1 MPIECLIFDC
11 DGTLVD
17 SEKLGN
23 QVVAEIFAEHGV
35 TLDLGDLQRD
45 YRGVF
50 LTDMFSG
57 LAELHGV
64 KLADD
69 VIDDYRRRLRLILPE
84 QLEPIPG
91 IHSVLESLPLPKCV
105 ATSAP
110 QDKLRLC
117 LQVTKLRPYFGDNLF
132 SAYDI
137 QVWKPEPDL
146 FLHAANKMGFA
157 PEQCVVIEDSPV
169 GVAAGI
175 AAGMTT
181 IHFNHNG
188 EYEMVSESVAVME
201 QMEELPALLAIKDS

>member
-1 MPIECLIFDC
+1 MPVECLIFDC

-17 SEKLGN
+17 SEKLAN
-23 QVVAEIFAEHGV
+23 QIVAEIFAEHGA
-35 TLDLGDLQRD
+35 TLELGDLQRD

-50 LTDMFSG
+50 LTDMFSR
-57 LAELHGV
+57 LAEVHDV

-69 VIDDYRRRLRLILPE
+69 VIDDYRHRLGLVLPE

-91 IHSVLESLPLPKCV
+91 IHAALEKLPLPKCV

-110 QDKLRLC
+110 QNKLRLC
-117 LQVTKLRPYFGDNLF
+117 LQVTKLRSYFGDNLF

-137 QVWKPEPDL
+137 QAWKPEPDL
-146 FLHAANKMGFA
+146 FLHAANQMGFA

-169 GVAAGI
+169 GVTAGV

-188 EYEMVSESVAVME
+188 EYEMVSESVTVIE
-201 QMEELPALLAIKDS
+201 QMEELPELLARVP

>member
-1 MPIECLIFDC
+1 MLIECIIFDC

-23 QVVAEIFAEHGV
+23 QIVIDLFAEQNV
-35 TLDLGDLQRD
+35 VLDPVEFKRD

-50 LTDMFSG
+50 LPDIFSS
-57 LAELHGV
+57 LAKRHDV
-64 KLADD
+64 QLADNI
-69 VIDDYRRRLRLILPE
+69 IDEYRQRLELVLAD

-91 IHSVLESLPLPKCV
+91 VHGVLDRLPLPKCV

-110 QDKLRLC
+110 QKKMRLC

-146 FLHAANKMGFA
+146 FLHAAKAMGFG
-157 PEQCVVIEDSPV
+157 PEQCAVIEDSPV
-169 GVAAGI
+169 GVAAGV

-188 EYEMVSESVAVME
+188 EHDPVPNVPVIE
-201 QMEELPALLAIKDS
+201 QMEQLPELLL